1 MHSGVEKANY
11 ALLVLP
17 FFTGGR
23 YNIKMKGKGKEI
35 SVLDLFQKLFHNF
48 NARAMKDA
56 TLAFKKHLDQG
67 GKMLI
72 AMGGAM
78 SSAQM
83 GVTLAV
89 MIKEDKIHAISCT
102 GANLEE
108 SVFRLVAHSHY
119 KDYPDYRYFTKEDDE
134 RILNNGERRVT
145 DTTIPEEESFLVI
158 QPILLKRWQEAGKKG
173 ERYFPH
179 EYFYQMLLSKDL
191 NGKYDGNPEHCW
203 LLEAARK
210 NLPIVVPGWEDS
222 TIGNYFAAC
231 VQDKLVDMNV
241 MKTGVEYMVYLYD
254 IYPKLAKD
262 GPGCGFFQI
271 GGGISGDF
279 PICVVPSIKYDLKK
293 KVRPWGYFCQISDST
308 TSYGSYSGATPN
320 EKITWDKLTK
330 HTPMFVIESDATIVV
345 PLMFE
350 AILNRYTLCEK

>member
-1 MHSGVEKANY
+1 MEKE
-11 ALLVLP
+11 
-17 FFTGGR
+17 FS
-23 YNIKMKGKGKEI
+23 I
-35 SVLDLFQKLFHNF
+35 LDLFKKLFHNF
-48 NARAMKDA
+48 NARQMKDA
-56 TLAFKKHLDQG
+56 TISFKEHLDKG
-67 GKMLI
+67 GKMLL

-78 SSAQM
+78 SSAQL
-83 GVTLAV
+83 GVTLAP
-89 MIKEDKIHAISCT
+89 MIKEEKIHAISCT

-134 RILNNGERRVT
+134 KILERGERRVT
-145 DTTIPEEESFLVI
+145 DTSIPEEEAFRVVE
-158 QPILLKRWQEAGKKG
+158 PIILKKWKEAEAKG

-179 EYFYQMLLSKDL
+179 EYFYQILL
-191 NGKYDGNPEHCW
+191 DGSLDPHHDGDASSCW
-203 LLEAARK
+203 LLEASKK

-222 TIGNYFAAC
+222 TLGNIFAGYVKSGEVSAS
-231 VQDKLVDMNV
+231 V
-241 MKTGVEYMVYLYD
+241 MKSGVEYMTTLYD
-254 IYPKLAKD
+254 WYEELSKA
-262 GPGCGFFQI
+262 GPGLGFFQI

-330 HTPMFVIESDATIVV
+330 HTPMFVIESDATIVA

-350 AILNRYTLCEK
+350 AILDRYNILQKK

>member
-1 MHSGVEKANY
+1 MNTS
-11 ALLVLP
+11 
-17 FFTGGR
+17 
-23 YNIKMKGKGKEI
+23 I
-35 SVLDLFQKLFHNF
+35 LDLFQKLFFNF
-48 NARAMKDA
+48 NARQMKDA
-56 TLAFKKHLDQG
+56 TLAFKKHLDDG
-67 GKMLI
+67 GKMLV

-78 SSAQM
+78 SSAQL
-83 GVTLAV
+83 GITLAP
-89 MIKEDKIHAISCT
+89 MIKNDKIHAISCT

-108 SVFRLVAHSHY
+108 SVFRLVAHNSY

-134 RILNNGERRVT
+134 KILQRGERRVT
-145 DTTIPEEESFLVI
+145 DTSIPEEEAFRVVE
-158 QPILLKRWQEAGKKG
+158 PILLKNMKEAEKKG

-179 EYFYQMLLSKDL
+179 EYFYQILLSDELKD
-191 NGKYDGNPEHCW
+191 KYEGNPEACW
-203 LLEAARK
+203 LLEAAKK

-222 TIGNYFAAC
+222 TLGNIIAGYCKAGE
-231 VQDKLVDMNV
+231 VSPKVI
-241 MKTGVEYMVYLYD
+241 KTGVEYMMQLYD
-254 IYPKLAKD
+254 WYQELSKVGAGL
-262 GPGCGFFQI
+262 GFFQI

-293 KVRPWGYFCQISDST
+293 PVRPWGYFCQISDST

-350 AILNRYTLCEK
+350 AILDRYNISEK